1 VLPAGF
7 VRIRHYGILS
17 NRNRHEDVALCRE
30 LLCSEKTTEADTP
43 DAVKGP
49 EGPES
54 ITPTRVC
61 PCCGAGRM
69 IVIAE
74 FGPVASGVEI
84 MMGFE
89 ECMAVDSS

>member
-1 VLPAGF
+1 MLPAGF

-17 NRNRHEDVALCRE
+17 NRHRHEDLASCRE
-30 LLCSEKTTEADTP
+30 LLVGGTASQPEPQETAK
-43 DAVKGP
+43 VP

-61 PCCGAGRM
+61 PACGAGRM

-74 FGPVASGVEI
+74 FPPRAPGAEI
-84 MMGFE
+84 AVGAE
-89 ECMAVDSS
+89 ECAAVDSS